1 MSQIK
6 ARLTKLEQSLVKRP
20 AKRKTLDDFYNETH
34 LLDAFYPEGGK
45 ALEQRK
51 PEGNT

>member
-20 AKRKTLDDFYNETH
+20 AKRKTLDDFYQE
-34 LLDAFYPEGGK
+34 LEESKGAIMKEFY
-45 ALEQRK
+45 Q
-51 PEGNT
+51 